1 LKKNRYYAHQEGR
14 IHNDAHNPGGSRVF
28 LLDDDDFRIKWFF
41 ERLTSI
47 TVAKEAP
54 DAIAILDIYPPF
66 DFIFLDHD
74 LGLFTGTEGDGLQ
87 VAKHLAARGF
97 DGRNTFIHSTN
108 QNGAAGMRRTLP
120 NATVV
125 PFGQFEI
132 ESYVFSSLA

>member
-1 LKKNRYYAHQEGR
+1 MTLTISVPR
-14 IHNDAHNPGGSRVF
+14 GSRVF

-47 TVAKEAP
+47 TIAKEAP
-54 DAIAILDIYPPF
+54 DAVAILDSYPPF

-108 QNGAAGMRRTLP
+108 QNGAAAMHGALP

-132 ESYVFSSLA
+132 ESHLFSSLA

>member
-1 LKKNRYYAHQEGR
+1 MALTISIPRGTH
-14 IHNDAHNPGGSRVF
+14 VF
-28 LLDDDDFRIKWFF
+28 LLDDDDFRSKWFL

-54 DAIAILDIYPPF
+54 DAISILDTYPPF

-97 DGRNTFIHSTN
+97 DGQNIFIHSTN
-108 QNGAAGMRRTLP
+108 QNGAAAMHGALP
-120 NATVV
+120 TATVV

-132 ESYVFSSLA
+132 ESHSLSSLP